1 MRRFQIILVR
11 PEGFPHTEAFR
22 EVAETLQYGLR
33 ALGHGAGIRDN
44 VADASATNIFLG
56 AHLLLPEQASMVP
69 PGSILY
75 NLEQLGGPNL
85 PKCYYELAC
94 KRQIWDYSLQN
105 IEKWK
110 SLNCSVIPVH
120 VPLGYVKE
128 LSRIQPAP
136 EQDIDV
142 LFYGSLNDR
151 RSSILTALKKAGVK
165 VHAVFGVYGKDRDD
179 LIARSKIVLNVHFY
193 EAKVFEMVRVS
204 YLLANSKAVV
214 TECSSDVP
222 TDSSLHGP
230 ILSLPCDSLVD
241 GCLALLANEEHRRE
255 LEKRALGWFSQQPE
269 PEILKKAIEQ
279 MDTKTV
285 FQAHS
290 PSLPQKLNLGS
301 GKDWRPEFFNVDC
314 DGYWEPDAVL
324 DFNQPLPVGK
334 PLDSPRF
341 GTVVLENNFFD
352 EIIANDSLEHIPR
365 LTTAMTSCLNLLR
378 VGGLFRIS
386 VPYDLSWGAW
396 QDPTHVRAFNER
408 SWLYYTDWFWYMGWT
423 EARFDLVQ
431 FELGLSSIGQ
441 ALKQQQMKNEDLA
454 RHPRAVDYLRVV
466 LRKRLLTEAEKQ
478 LVVSYLKRPNR
489 RAAAAAAP
497 VAEAVVAQAS
507 SLSTLGAPK
516 ARTQPAQV
524 LAPEPGAQEK
534 LSCKS

>member
-22 EVAETLQYGLR
+22 EVAETLRYSLR
-33 ALGHGAGIRDN
+33 ALDHGAGIRDN
-44 VADASATNIFLG
+44 VADAKATNIFLG
-56 AHLLLPEQASMVP
+56 AHLLLPEQASTVP
-69 PGSILY
+69 PGSIIY
-75 NLEQLGGPNL
+75 NLEQLGGPTL
-85 PKCYYELAC
+85 PKSYYDLAA

-110 SLNCSVIPVH
+110 ALNCSFTPVH
-120 VPLGYVKE
+120 VPLGYVPE

-142 LFYGSLNDR
+142 LFYGSLNER
-151 RSSILTALKKAGVK
+151 RSHILAALKKAGVK
-165 VHAVFGVYGKDRDD
+165 VHAIFGVYGKDRDE

-193 EAKVFEMVRVS
+193 EAKVFEMVRVA

-222 TDSSLHGP
+222 ADTSLTGP
-230 ILSLPCDSLVD
+230 VLSLRYDSLIE
-241 GCLALLANEEHRRE
+241 GCLALLKNEDQRRE
-255 LEKRALGWFSQQPE
+255 LEKRALSWFSQQRE
-269 PEILKKAIEQ
+269 PEILRKAIAQ
-279 MDTKTV
+279 MDTTV
-285 FQAHS
+285 VPPQAS
-290 PSLPQKLNLGS
+290 SSLPRKMNLGS
-301 GKDWRPEFFNVDC
+301 GKDWRAEYLNVDC
-314 DGYWEPDAVL
+314 DAYWEPDAVL
-324 DFNQPLPVGK
+324 DFNQPMPIGK
-334 PLDSPRF
+334 PLESPRF
-341 GTVVLENNFFD
+341 GTMVLENNFFD
-352 EIIANDSLEHIPR
+352 EIIANDSLEHIAR

-423 EARFDLVQ
+423 EARFDLIQ
-431 FELGLSSIGQ
+431 FELGLSPIGE
-441 ALKQQQMKNEDLA
+441 ALKQKQMKNEDLV

-466 LRKRLLTEAEKQ
+466 LRKRWLTEAEKLQ
-478 LVVSYLKRPNR
+478 VLAYLKRPNR
-489 RAAAAAAP
+489 RAAAAGAP
-497 VAEAVVAQAS
+497 ANEVVVAQAK
-507 SLSTLGAPK
+507 SLSTLSVPK
-516 ARTQPAQV
+516 THAQPSQMMAS
-524 LAPEPGAQEK
+524 EPGTPGN